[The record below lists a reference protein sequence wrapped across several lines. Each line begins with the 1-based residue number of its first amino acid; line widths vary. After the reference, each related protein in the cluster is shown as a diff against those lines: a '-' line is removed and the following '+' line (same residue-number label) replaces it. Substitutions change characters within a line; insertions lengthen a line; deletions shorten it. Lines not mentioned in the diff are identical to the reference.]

1 MPCQLPGRFVRV
13 ACESANP
20 VPGPQAPRPQPTIL
34 DEGGGCGQEQGRA
47 ARTGSVAR
55 NANAH
60 GSRMVAPNSHDTP
73 ETPCEAADGTAAV
86 RESSPSS
93 SPSPRAGQSFRPYH
107 QGQLDVFCAVYAVVN
122 ALRSVQP
129 LGMGQARRLFND
141 VLLDLSRDADAFR
154 AVLYNAT
161 DHDALVRMVLE
172 RARRDVVP
180 LRVERPFAASP
191 ALRVTGRVGPD
202 ASSPARRAHGPD
214 ASPQPTPRAV
224 WEKLLGW
231 LSGGL
236 GRAAVLRFHRYLP
249 FKGDPVISHWTAAGI
264 PLGDTLFL
272 HDSSRESNAIHV
284 IERGGFVTAPEH
296 LSDDRLLL
304 VEPRCLYL
312 LEVESQ
318 DAP

>member
-1 MPCQLPGRFVRV
+1 
-13 ACESANP
+13 
-20 VPGPQAPRPQPTIL
+20 
-34 DEGGGCGQEQGRA
+34 
-47 ARTGSVAR
+47 
-55 NANAH
+55 
-60 GSRMVAPNSHDTP
+60 MVSPNSHDTP
-73 ETPCEAADGTAAV
+73 EAPCEAADGTAAT
-86 RESSPSS
+86 REPS
-93 SPSPRAGQSFRPYH
+93 SPSPRTGRADQSFQPYH
-107 QGQLDVFCAVYAVVN
+107 QGQLDVFCAVYAVAN
-122 ALRSVQP
+122 ALRSVHP

-154 AVLYNAT
+154 SVLYNAT
-161 DHDALVRMVLE
+161 DHDALVRAVLE
-172 RARRDVVP
+172 RARRDVLP

-191 ALRVTGRVGPD
+191 ALRVTGRVDPD
-202 ASSPARRAHGPD
+202 ASSSVRRGHGPD

-224 WEKLLGW
+224 WEALAGW
-231 LSGGL
+231 LCGGP

-312 LEVESQ
+312 LEIEPQ
-318 DAP
+318 GAP

>member
-1 MPCQLPGRFVRV
+1 MV
-13 ACESANP
+13 ASNSHHTPEAPHGTAEGSA
-20 VPGPQAPRPQPTIL
+20 
-34 DEGGGCGQEQGRA
+34 A
-47 ARTGSVAR
+47 AR
-55 NANAH
+55 
-60 GSRMVAPNSHDTP
+60 
-73 ETPCEAADGTAAV
+73 E
-86 RESSPSS
+86 PSS
-93 SPSPRAGQSFRPYH
+93 CASFQPYH
-107 QGQLDVFCAVYAVVN
+107 QGQLDVFCAVYAVAN
-122 ALRSVQP
+122 ALRSVHP

-154 AVLYNAT
+154 TVLYNAT
-161 DHDALVRMVLE
+161 DHDALVRAVLE
-172 RARRDVVP
+172 CARRDVVP
-180 LRVERPFAASP
+180 LRVERPFATSP

-202 ASSPARRAHGPD
+202 ASAPARRAYGPDASLPDRWGHGPD

-224 WEKLLGW
+224 WETLVGW
-231 LSGGL
+231 LCGGT

-296 LSDDRLLL
+296 LSDDRLVL

-312 LEVESQ
+312 IDVSV
-318 DAP
+318 